1 MPLRNTKS
9 YSSSRSCW
17 ERAASSR
24 REEYLCS
31 LCLCIHTDYL
41 VLLPEEKW
49 TSKVSGD
56 LYLNHAKSA
65 SKSLLP
71 HDGVSEFSSQL
82 WRLCPSFGPV
92 QTPGSSRWLFKR
104 MGSCTQV
111 RPGLS
116 PRLQGS
122 AWAGPGQEG
131 GIRGLSNTF
140 EFRKFISL
148 IHALPLPVAL
158 AVSFTD

>member
-31 LCLCIHTDYL
+31 LCPCIHTDYL

-65 SKSLLP
+65 SKSYFLTMECL
-71 HDGVSEFSSQL
+71 SSAL
-82 WRLCPSFGPV
+82 SSGACPSFGPV